1 MPTIREVK
9 TELRHREWAEQIQE
23 CQSSGMTVTAWC
35 KEKGISQH
43 TYYSR
48 LNVVRKELLK
58 RAELPLQ
65 QIVPLSVSQSVTC
78 TTAAV
83 QTQCVADSAGPG
95 KPEPAVPQKVIVRKD
110 GIKVEMPPDIEHLEE
125 QILKRNK
132 MLFGQKSEKSKFICN
147 GQMDLD
153 GNVFNE
159 AEELSNLS
167 AAEPTED
174 SITKKS
180 KKTGKHRGRN
190 ELRGDLETKEIVHTL
205 PEDQRKC
212 AVCGSKLVPFS
223 KEYITTRLCIIPA
236 KIFKITYF
244 REVYKCEHCNKHG
257 DKANIVKALDLTPAP
272 VIPRGLPEAELI
284 AYIAEA
290 KYLLGEPLY
299 RMEQHFKMQGIYL
312 NRTSLANWIIK
323 SSEWLIPVVK
333 HFWKYAYLEPVL
345 NADETTLRVLKIHG
359 KPVKK
364 LGQMWV
370 VCTGASAKLLIAIY
384 TYRDSRSK
392 VTAEELLGSYDGIVQ
407 TDGLGSY
414 GSGEYLHAGCWSHAR
429 RKFVDSIPENDKN
442 SKAAK
447 AVGIIDR
454 AFALEREARKANVPP
469 EKILEMRQKE
479 VRPIIEEFYNFIGT
493 LRPSKGSHLG
503 AAVTYVLNQKYKLLL
518 FLGSVDTKI
527 ICRFSSINFT

>member
-1 MPTIREVK
+1 MTYE
-9 TELRHREWAEQIQE
+9 ELKAAYE
-23 CQSSGMTVTAWC
+23 
-35 KEKGISQH
+35 
-43 TYYSR
+43 
-48 LNVVRKELLK
+48 
-58 RAELPLQ
+58 
-65 QIVPLSVSQSVTC
+65 
-78 TTAAV
+78 AAV
-83 QTQCVADSAGPG
+83 QKCSELEKENDELKKSNEDQALH
-95 KPEPAVPQKVIVRKD
+95 
-110 GIKVEMPPDIEHLEE
+110 IEHLEE

-159 AEELSNLS
+159 AEELTNLS

-299 RMEQHFKMQGIYL
+299 RMEQHFKVQGIYL

-323 SSEWLIPVVK
+323 ASE
-333 HFWKYAYLEPVL
+333 
-345 NADETTLRVLKIHG
+345 
-359 KPVKK
+359 
-364 LGQMWV
+364 
-370 VCTGASAKLLIAIY
+370 
-384 TYRDSRSK
+384 
-392 VTAEELLGSYDGIVQ
+392 
-407 TDGLGSY
+407 
-414 GSGEYLHAGCWSHAR
+414 
-429 RKFVDSIPENDKN
+429 
-442 SKAAK
+442 
-447 AVGIIDR
+447 
-454 AFALEREARKANVPP
+454 
-469 EKILEMRQKE
+469 
-479 VRPIIEEFYNFIGT
+479 
-493 LRPSKGSHLG
+493 
-503 AAVTYVLNQKYKLLL
+503 
-518 FLGSVDTKI
+518 
-527 ICRFSSINFT
+527 